1 MCESGIIE
9 PHRFQRAVAH
19 HTYIDQAI
27 MTRDRQDSLGLFA
40 AFDIGEEP
48 IEPGDLLCRGSRP
61 NYESIGARRLQM
73 GEGAR
78 THCDIVVKLD
88 EENKRIMVI
97 GGNVRAWVRLKLLP
111 ADYDED
117 GAMIPAP
124 HNGRRIFAHL
134 KLQAKKVSSEVF
146 EGSPSLQR
154 LICDT
159 NTSDLLGIIA
169 ADTDSCLKQV
179 AD

>member
-27 MTRDRQDSLGLFA
+27 TTRDKRDSSGLFA
-40 AFDIGEEP
+40 AFDIGEEL

-61 NYESIGARRLQM
+61 DYQSIGARRLQI
-73 GEGAR
+73 GVGAR
-78 THCDIVVKLD
+78 SHCDIVVKLD
-88 EENKRIMVI
+88 ERNKRIMVI

-111 ADYDED
+111 ADHTAD
-117 GAMIPAP
+117 GVMIPAP
-124 HNGRRIFAHL
+124 YNGRRIFAHL
-134 KLQAKKVSSEVF
+134 KLLSGEVSSQVF
-146 EGSPSLQR
+146 DASPSL
-154 LICDT
+154 LEMACDT
-159 NTSDLLGIIA
+159 SIPDLSDII
-169 ADTDSCLKQV
+169 TMGSSSCLRQV